1 MNIRKK
7 YFLFSAASVILMCLI
22 PSILAI
28 WFYKGLTP
36 SQASVLLDTIRPYFI
51 SILIGGAILFTFFV
65 FTFDSIYQNYILPI
79 SRLTEETQII
89 QTVNPAYRLKLQG
102 SVDIQQVAHLINKG
116 ADRIEAL
123 SREMNE
129 QISKATFETEV
140 EKNILA
146 AIITELPEGVIICN
160 AGGQILLFNNRAK
173 AFLGTDVTKKQ
184 STKRK
189 GEFIGLGRSI
199 FGIID
204 RNCIVYALDEI
215 SEKLLKDQ
223 QNAAAYFVIAGK
235 KNNLLRVETV
245 PVLNPQRQFT
255 GFIILMNDITEQLG
269 TNSRIVDRWQT
280 LITRIRHSSAGI
292 RSAAEA
298 MLAYPEMESEQSRRF
313 MDIIHKE
320 AVTMG
325 KAIQEDEA
333 MSSELI
339 QTQWPV
345 VQIHI
350 ADLMKSFV
358 KRTDE
363 KLDVDIDV
371 QTGDENVWVKICP
384 YSFILAMLY
393 VLDLMVKETGKQR
406 FACGIKRQK
415 KFLTIEFAWKGVPV
429 KIETI
434 RKWST
439 RILALGNESIPVTL
453 KAVMGYHHAE
463 LWSYSSKDH
472 NDLSYLGIYLPA
484 VDIKEPGIISNVAI
498 LPESRP
504 EFYDFNLFSQPGQV
518 PETDNRL
525 LTELS
530 YTVFDTETTGLN
542 PGGGDEIISIGAVRI
557 VNNRLLREDVFD
569 QLVDPQRDLPAASIK
584 FHGIQEEMLHGQ
596 PTINE
601 VLPRF
606 KGFTEDTILVAH
618 NAAFDMRM
626 LQVKEEST
634 GIKFINPV
642 MDTMLLS
649 AVVHPSQNDHSMEAI
664 AERLGVQVVGR
675 HTALGDALV
684 TGEMFLKLVPLLLEK
699 DITTLKAARL
709 ASQKTFHARLKY

>member
-298 MLAYPEMESEQSRRF
+298 ILAYPEMESEQSRRF

-320 AVTMG
+320 SVTMG